1 LQTDAGF
8 AYDEAVRSFNLEGV
22 NKGNKKSIY
31 KVNFGSADQYKQ
43 ARLQEIKDL
52 HEAGISVQID
62 DVPAV
67 FIKIRKKID
76 GITAKDEDT
85 NKSSAYKG
93 VYALASSN
101 FRSQIVANKKVYA
114 LGYYIL
120 ETDAARSY
128 DEAVEA
134 LMTAH
139 AGKKAKPKNFETFS
153 DYQMARSQEL
163 ETSGKKVED
172 SGSLEDVADQIK
184 HQINNFKRKIT
195 QEATRSEDDKTEKE
209 VAPSTEPEVTG
220 ELEEGK
226 LVFGT

>member
-22 NKGNKKSIY
+22 NKGNKKNIY

-52 HEAGISVQID
+52 HEAGIRVQID
-62 DVPAV
+62 DVSAV
-67 FIKIRKKID
+67 FIKIRKYID
-76 GITAKDEDT
+76 GITAKDEGT

-93 VYALASSN
+93 VNKLASSKK
-101 FRSQIVANKKVYA
+101 FRAQIVANKKVYA

-139 AGKKAKPKNFETFS
+139 AENKAKQKNFETFY

-195 QEATRSEDDKTEKE
+195 QEATRSEDDNTEKE
-209 VAPSTEPEVTG
+209 VVPSEVTG
-220 ELEEGK
+220 KLEEGK